1 MDISKIFLNN
11 NGAPKFKPTIS
22 FNYYTF
28 IKIFMGDLEDLEKNF
43 ELLKKTIGSTFDYQ
57 NNSISTRISNI
68 YGQEFAFS
76 FYGRDLFLWDHS
88 GGTAIGNV
96 QLDNDLTARKEQ
108 LNKMIQLTENFTN
121 GIVECGL
128 CNKNINYQDNRSH
141 RYMAGI
147 YCEKCWSDKIKEI
160 EAKETYN

>member
-1 MDISKIFLNN
+1 
-11 NGAPKFKPTIS
+11 
-22 FNYYTF
+22 
-28 IKIFMGDLEDLEKNF
+28 MGDLDDLENSF
-43 ELLKKTIGSTFDYQ
+43 GWLKKTIGSTFNCQ
-57 NNSISTRISNI
+57 NNSVSTRISNI

-128 CNKNINYQDNRSH
+128 CDKNINYQDNRSH

-147 YCEKCWSDKIKEI
+147 YCEKCWGDKIKEI

>member
-11 NGAPKFKPTIS
+11 NGKPNFKPTIS
-22 FNYYTF
+22 FDYYTF
-28 IKIFMGDLEDLEKNF
+28 TKIFMGELDGLDKSF
-43 ELLKKTIGSTFDYQ
+43 ECLGDTIGATF
-57 NNSISTRISNI
+57 NLNRGSISTRVSNI
-68 YGQEFAFS
+68 YGYEFVFS
-76 FYGRDLFLWDHS
+76 IYGKDLFLWDHS

-96 QLDNDLTARKEQ
+96 LLNDDLKVRKEQ
-108 LNKMIQLTENFTN
+108 LNKMIRLTENFTN